1 MNRKGFAIST
11 LIYGL
16 SIMGILLMT
25 ILMGIMSVN
34 RANNRKLSDSI
45 EEDLTRFNRTVTT
58 FSISES
64 SAEQIYSVPEDES
77 GWYRIELAGAAG
89 NNGYGGYGA
98 YTFGVIELEEGDRLI
113 FNVGK
118 MTGTYGEATDV
129 RLISGNSAK
138 AFNSRI
144 MVAAGGGKNSG
155 ADGGTLTGYTPR
167 MKSTGGTLNITNG
180 KYTLKSSTLIGNAST
195 YLEDGIKTSISSG
208 LPSYSNTGEG
218 GRGFLNGTNANMGG
232 TSFIAGYAGCKGI
245 SIKPSLALNNNPIV
259 YQEATEINEE
269 TGQYIYPDGQRG
281 YYFVDGMM
289 FAGVNKGN
297 GFAKIERVVKKTK
310 KAQTLTRK
318 NKKLN
323 GVTKIKDC
331 VDGSGNSATKISAV
345 AKGVD
350 YTIGKS
356 PTTEGSCKSVTLP
369 STDLDEIAIWH
380 NKSGVDYKKHTITVI
395 SNEEEKIIKEEGTG
409 TTFSETETPTG
420 YRVSAYQYDATTTFP
435 TKGNYYLMPVLSENK
450 VVSAPISAKTSS
462 SPVTMDYLKGD
473 KIQKW
478 SIELITNTKVST
490 GYKAN
495 DPKTYEYKIVDL
507 ARFYALEIISDENME
522 RNKLAAATAF
532 NSKRR
537 NDPQIWKITP
547 IKNGTYT
554 ITTSVSRFQDS
565 LKTGNILPQFDSAI
579 SDANLVIIGVNNS
592 DGERFKL
599 ISVDYSGTN

>member
-45 EEDLTRFNRTVTT
+45 EEDLTRFNRTETT
-58 FSISES
+58 FSANVTS
-64 SAEQIYSVPEDES
+64 SEQIYSVPEDES

-89 NNGYGGYGA
+89 NNGNGGYGA
-98 YTFGVIELEEGDRLI
+98 YTSGVIELEEGDRLI

-118 MTGTYGEATDV
+118 MKAGSYGEATDV
-129 RLISGNSAK
+129 RLISGNSDK

-144 MVAAGGGKNSG
+144 MVAAGGGKNPG
-155 ADGGTLTGYTPR
+155 ADGGTLIGYTPQ
-167 MKSTGGTLNITNG
+167 MKSTGGTLNITDG
-180 KYTLKSSTLIGNAST
+180 KYTLKSSTLIGSSYT
-195 YLEDGIKTSISSG
+195 YSMDNTLKRTE
-208 LPSYSNTGEG
+208 LPVYSAAGDG
-218 GRGFLNGTNANMGG
+218 GRGFYNGTIANMGG

-318 NKKLN
+318 NKDLN

-331 VDGSGNSATKISAV
+331 VDGSGNYAIKISAIANGIEKV
-345 AKGVD
+345 TMTPQPDGA
-350 YTIGKS
+350 
-356 PTTEGSCKSVTLP
+356 CRSVTIP
-369 STDLDEIAIWH
+369 ESDLDEIAIWH
-380 NKSGVDYKKHTITVI
+380 NKSGVDYKYHTITVTY
-395 SNEEEKIIKEEGTG
+395 SDGRKKEIKGKGDGTA
-409 TTFSETETPTG
+409 FSETETPTG

-435 TKGNYYLMPVLSENK
+435 VKGNYYLMPVLSENK

-490 GYKAN
+490 GYKEA

-507 ARFYALEIISDENME
+507 ARFYALEIINDENME

-547 IKNGTYT
+547 IKNGTYI

-579 SDANLVIIGVNNS
+579 SDSNLVIIGVNNS